1 MADALSDSLVLYW
14 SPGSCARVTL
24 VALEETRLP
33 YEDRVLARGEPGAM
47 ESYTEKVNPKG
58 KVPALVIGERVLTE
72 TPALLTYLHGRCPE
86 AALLPDEAD
95 EALDAL
101 ILMSWFAGGVHPLI
115 TRSRFP
121 RFVSS
126 VPESHD
132 AIREIA
138 LDDLRR
144 CFGLIETRLAD
155 DRDWLFGRWT
165 IVDAYLLWLW
175 FRGMGSGL
183 TADDAPRVDG
193 LARRCQERPTVRR
206 ILDREADAFAAL
218 QRAGKAI
225 PNPPPLQ
232 AGWLPEP
239 SD

>member
-1 MADALSDSLVLYW
+1 MKDAASDSPVLYW

-24 VALEETRLP
+24 VALEETGLP
-33 YEDRVLARGEPGAM
+33 YEHRVLARGEAGAM
-47 ESYTEKVNPKG
+47 ETYTRTVNPKG
-58 KVPALVIGERVLTE
+58 KVPALVVGDRVLTE

-86 AALLPDEAD
+86 AALLPESPDGAI
-95 EALDAL
+95 DAL

-132 AIREIA
+132 AIRQIA
-138 LDDLRR
+138 VEELRR
-144 CFGLIETRLAD
+144 CFGLVDSRLAD
-155 DRDWLFGRWT
+155 GREWLFGRWT
-165 IVDAYLLWLW
+165 IVDVYLLWLW
-175 FRGMGSGL
+175 FRGTGSGL
-183 TADDAPRVDG
+183 TADVAPRVDG

-206 ILDREADAFAAL
+206 ILDRETEEFAAL
-218 QRAGKAI
+218 QREGKAI

-239 SD
+239 RG